1 MAIGGDDENPE
12 TAKNTDAE
20 RERMRAFYERHPYP
34 LVDQVEFD
42 RTLYDHLAFSTG
54 TCADNRLGVNGGRR
68 GRMLIAG
75 CGTREAA
82 TWALSLPHFD
92 VDAVD
97 LSAASLEVSTH
108 LCARLG
114 ATNVRHRQGNFEYGE
129 GPEGLYDFISSFGV
143 LHHLESPER
152 GLAVLERHL
161 APGGTMALM
170 VYSRTQRLPLEN
182 AQRMIRLLAGP
193 APTPEHLAA
202 TGLSLCRGGAQTKN
216 RLERVF
222 ANGLDNAE
230 KNPPQFADTLLNPRE
245 RCYTIPELV
254 EFLAT
259 AGLEIAAPV
268 QPAFWEARGY
278 FEPALD
284 AAFRALPLV
293 ERLEIVDHLLGP
305 VFWFAVRRIAER
317 APPKPC
323 DTDRSLFWDI
333 TPLPLDTGCWPVTRH
348 EPAAAPLTAAPIIR
362 SLSPQQVSIAR
373 NPHAAQVFHP
383 IAARM
388 LPLLNGDWTLGDV
401 ARAVAQSEGVPFEA
415 VEDALAAM
423 LRQLVGSLAVAAPD
437 PTRCARCPR
446 RSRALGDRA

>member
-1 MAIGGDDENPE
+1 MMAIGDE
-12 TAKNTDAE
+12 AE
-20 RERMRAFYERHPYP
+20 NANRDPQAMRAFYERHPYP

-42 RTLYDHLAFSTG
+42 RGLLEHLAYLTG
-54 TCADNRLGVNGGRR
+54 TCADPRPGTPGARR

-82 TWALSLPHFD
+82 TWGLSLPHYD
-92 VDAVD
+92 IDAVD

-108 LCARLG
+108 LCQRLG
-114 ATNVRHRQGNFEYGE
+114 LTHVSHRQGNFESGE
-129 GPEGLYDFISSFGV
+129 GPDGLYDFISSFGV

-161 APGGTMALM
+161 APGGMMALM

-193 APTPEHLAA
+193 NPSPEHLAA
-202 TGLSLCRGGAQTKN
+202 TGLALCRGGAQTKN

-222 ANGLDNAE
+222 ANGLDNH
-230 KNPPQFADTLLNPRE
+230 KNNPPQFADTLLNPRE

-259 AGLEIAAPV
+259 AGLEIVAPV

-278 FEPALD
+278 FEPEVD

-305 VFWFAVRRIAER
+305 VFWFAVRRISER
-317 APPKPC
+317 AAARPC
-323 DTDRSLFWDI
+323 DADRGLFWDI
-333 TPLPLDTGCWPVTRH
+333 TPHPLDTGTWPVTRH
-348 EPAAAPLTAAPIIR
+348 EPAAAPVSAGPIVK
-362 SLSPQQVSIAR
+362 SVSAQQVSIAR
-373 NPHAAQVFHP
+373 NPHAAQLFHP

-388 LPLLNGDWTLGDV
+388 LPLLNGEWTLGDV

-415 VEDALAAM
+415 VEGALETM
-423 LRQLVGSLAVAAPD
+423 LRQLVGTLALAAPD
-437 PTRCARCPR
+437 ASRCARCPR
-446 RSRALGDRA
+446 RLGAGTPTP